1 MKEAQFAD
9 GETIY
14 QEGEHSDAVY
24 VIQCGAVEVLRQA
37 DGEDIR
43 LGLLGR
49 GEVFGEMGVIQD
61 KPRST
66 TMKAVGDVSVLRLS
80 RNAFISVFGDDNPLG
95 LPLLR
100 MLCERLARADER
112 LMEDSLPGTETA
124 RMAEL
129 GSIRLLAASRSVEM
143 QIGAEGIVISR
154 LPYRVGRR
162 AVLDHESAATHSE
175 LSLGIRDDPAI
186 SPEHFALEERDGVL
200 IVRDLDSYLG
210 TIVNSRSVSRFGN
223 SKTIPL
229 VFGSNLV
236 VAGGM
241 ESSHRFTVLVERLQT
256 LRPSA
261 GGWAVE

>member
-1 MKEAQFAD
+1 MKEARFAD
-9 GETIY
+9 GKTIY
-14 QEGEHSDAVY
+14 REGEHSDAVY
-24 VIQCGAVEVLRQA
+24 VIQRGAVEVLRHA

-49 GEVFGEMGVIQD
+49 GDVFGEMGVIQD

-80 RNAFISVFGDDNPLG
+80 RTAFISVFGDDNPLG

-112 LMEDSLPGTETA
+112 LVEESLPDTEIA
-124 RMAEL
+124 HMAEVE
-129 GSIRLLAASRSVEM
+129 SIRLLAASRSVET
-143 QIGAEGIVISR
+143 QIGADGIVISR

-162 AVLDHESAATHSE
+162 AGPDHEPAATQSQ
-175 LSLGIRDDPAI
+175 LSLGIRDDRAI

-210 TIVNSRSVSRFGN
+210 TIVNERSVSRFGS

-236 VAGGM
+236 VAGGI
-241 ESSHRFTVLVERLQT
+241 ESSHRFTVLVERV
-256 LRPSA
+256 RA
-261 GGWAVE
+261 

>member
-9 GETIY
+9 GKVIY
-14 QEGEHSDAVY
+14 REGEHSDAVY
-24 VIQCGAVEVLRQA
+24 VIQHGAVEVLRHA
-37 DGEDIR
+37 DGEEFR

-49 GEVFGEMGVIQD
+49 GDVFGEMGVIRD

-66 TMKAVGDVSVLRLS
+66 TMRAVGGVSALRLS
-80 RNAFISVFGDDNPLG
+80 RPAFLSVFGGDNPLG

-112 LMEDSLPGTETA
+112 LTEDTSPGTGIA
-124 RMAEL
+124 RIDEL
-129 GSIRLLAASRSVEM
+129 KNIRLLAASRSVEM
-143 QIGAEGIVISR
+143 QIGAEGIDISK

-162 AVLDHESAATHSE
+162 AVHGHESASTHSE
-175 LSLGIRDDPAI
+175 LSLGICDDLAI

-200 IVRDLDSYLG
+200 ILRDLDSYLG
-210 TIVNSRSVSRFGN
+210 TIVNGRSVSRFGK

-236 VAGGM
+236 VAGGV
-241 ESSHRFTVLVERLQT
+241 ESHHRFTVLVER
-256 LRPSA
+256 A
-261 GGWAVE
+261 

>member
-1 MKEAQFAD
+1 MKEAQFAA

-14 QEGEHSDAVY
+14 REGEHSNAVY
-24 VIQCGAVEVLRQA
+24 VIQHGAVEVLRHA

-49 GEVFGEMGVIQD
+49 GDVFGEMGVIQD

-66 TMKAVGDVSVLRLS
+66 TMKAVDDVSVLRLS
-80 RNAFISVFGDDNPLG
+80 RTAFLSVFGDDNPLG

-100 MLCERLARADER
+100 MLCERLDRADER
-112 LMEDSLPGTETA
+112 LMKDSLPGTETA
-124 RMAEL
+124 RMTEVE
-129 GSIRLLAASRSVEM
+129 SIRLLAASRSVER
-143 QIGAEGIVISR
+143 QIGADGIVISR

-162 AVLDHESAATHSE
+162 AVLDHESAATQSQ
-175 LSLGIRDDPAI
+175 LSLGIHDDLAL
-186 SPEHFALEERDGVL
+186 SPEHFALEEQDGVL

-210 TIVNSRSVSRFGN
+210 TIVNGRSVSRFSS

-241 ESSHRFTVLVERLQT
+241 ESSHRFTVLVERL
-256 LRPSA
+256 RA
-261 GGWAVE
+261 